1 MSVQHAR
8 TAYGKMCFLVI
19 ISWYTLF
26 FVITLKCTA
35 EKRHTY
41 LYWDY
46 SGVEV
51 GVATLFLSVHSIS

>member
-1 MSVQHAR
+1 MVHS
-8 TAYGKMCFLVI
+8 
-19 ISWYTLF
+19 F

-46 SGVEV
+46 SGVED
-51 GVATLFLSVHSIS
+51 GVATNFLRGGSCHHSRSVPDMHAIS